1 MPYLYAGDE
10 VAFGGG
16 SDPDMRRDMRFA
28 ETELQALHMAKPST
42 TAAPLTAQQIALRDW
57 VRKLGATR
65 TASRALRRGDR
76 LTLIGSDGDL
86 WVYAYQS
93 GPKELAIVA
102 VNRGAAVSRT
112 VPTAGL
118 DVGSVS
124 TFASPLGTG
133 ALAKSGGALTLTLG
147 AGEAAIFVAQ

>member
-1 MPYLYAGDE
+1 VPYLYAGDE

-28 ETELQALHMAKPST
+28 ETELQALHMAKPG
-42 TAAPLTAQQIALRDW
+42 AGAVALTADQVGMREW

-65 TASRALRRGDR
+65 TSSRALRRGDR
-76 LTLIGSDGDL
+76 VTLLGTDGDL
-86 WVYAYQS
+86 WVYAYQA
-93 GPKELAIVA
+93 GPKDLAVVA

-112 VPTAGL
+112 VATSGI
-118 DVGSVS
+118 DVGSVA

-133 ALAKSGGALTLTLG
+133 SLAKTAGGLALTLG